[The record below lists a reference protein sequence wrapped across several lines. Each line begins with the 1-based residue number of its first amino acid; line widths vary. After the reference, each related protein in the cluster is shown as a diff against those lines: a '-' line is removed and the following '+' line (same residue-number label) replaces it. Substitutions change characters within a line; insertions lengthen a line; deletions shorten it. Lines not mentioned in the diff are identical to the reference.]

1 MRRTTIFAAAA
12 MLAALTGAAVAYAD
26 DSLTTSATALS
37 QSDPLAPA
45 DDSTLSAPKSN
56 VIPDQIPGQTPDKA
70 PAADAKPAEAPAKS
84 LTPNADAEAAKA
96 AAQARARAQQAAEA
110 RSASEGGDREEIM
123 EQRMEAQQD
132 RMEAMQDRA
141 EMIGEMISGD

>member
-1 MRRTTIFAAAA
+1 MRRTTIFVAAA
-12 MLAALTGAAVAYAD
+12 MLAALSGAAGAYAD
-26 DSLTTSATALS
+26 DSLNSSATALN

-56 VIPDQIPGQTPDKA
+56 LVPDQVPDQTSDKA
-70 PAADAKPAEAPAKS
+70 PTAEAKPAETPAKS

-96 AAQARARAQQAAEA
+96 AAAARARQAAEA
-110 RSASEGGDREEIM
+110 RAAAAAEGGDREEIM

-132 RMEAMQDRA
+132 RMEAMQERA
-141 EMIGEMISGD
+141 EMIGEMLSGD

>member
-12 MLAALTGAAVAYAD
+12 VLAALTGAAGAYAD
-26 DSLTTSATALS
+26 DSLSTSNSALN
-37 QSDPLAPA
+37 QSDPLAPS

-56 VIPDQIPGQTPDKA
+56 LVPDRIPDQAADKA

-96 AAQARARAQQAAEA
+96 AAAARARQAAESRA
-110 RSASEGGDREEIM
+110 AAAGEGGDREEIM

-132 RMEAMQDRA
+132 RMEAMQERA